1 MTQQTIPHPSP
12 DLFNRG
18 PLRRRWARGI
28 LVGLVVAFVVLLV
41 WYANLFVQLRLSL
54 TDLLY
59 IQQPTTDTIVLVA
72 IDDDTLQAY
81 GSLLGWD
88 RTRYADALNTLVDA
102 EARVVAF
109 DVLFAEP
116 RDGDDAFAAALAD
129 ANAAG
134 TRTILAASG
143 IERQPIPERPV
154 IAFRRELAP
163 VAPLAQNDTH
173 IAYVNAY
180 PDADGTIRAAISQG
194 ITGGEVGQTE
204 RLSFALATYLAYF
217 RISPALAPQVITTDT
232 DQITL
237 PPDVRIP
244 IDERG
249 MWYHNF
255 YGVTRVDGT
264 FQTVSFLDVAEGN
277 IDPERFADKIV
288 MIGLMDATGAVD
300 SYPSPVS
307 RAGNMM
313 PGVEVQAHAVE
324 TLLQDDALRYEN
336 RATQAITILG
346 LGLLTGL
353 MAAYLRW
360 YAILILGV
368 IVIGAWGGY
377 ASVMFSAQGMIV
389 NPLPPPLVVFLTT
402 LGSIGTQLSVEIVG
416 RRRAETLLSSLLT
429 VSEQRMELSRILPLV
444 ASDIQNLTGAAAGV
458 IWLTD
463 AHGTI
468 TAEQTWGGANPQDTL
483 ENSYQVAQS
492 QTPYST
498 KQMLI
503 LASTWQ
509 GRVIG
514 VLTLYGTFSP
524 AAHARLERFSARIAP
539 TLDSA
544 VLYRQTQRQNQ
555 LLNSILAKSPA
566 GILVL
571 DDSLN
576 LIRFNDAAARWLQL
590 YMDDI
595 IGQPI
600 SFLLESSAVDEDTWR
615 EIGAKLL
622 GGDDFRLE
630 LKLQNQTLRLEAA
643 HIRGDGRW
651 VITLGDISDLV
662 ELSQLK
668 TRMIRMASHDLK
680 NPLGRIIGYSELM
693 IDMADDGELSEQNQN
708 FIDRILRS
716 ANEMLKIISEILDL
730 EHIRSG
736 KANREPVNMPNLV
749 RDVVQRYQDD
759 ITDKNQAL
767 QLHLPDDVPPLH
779 GDYNQLVQSVS
790 NLIGNASKYTPAG
803 GEIQVRLMQQNGH
816 IRLQVQDNGYGMPAA
831 AMDKLFTEFYR
842 VRTDAT
848 KNIQGTG
855 LGLSLVKSVIDAH
868 HGKIW
873 VESELDAGSTFYVE
887 LPLGEESERITDE

>member
-264 FQTVSFLDVAEGN
+264 FQT
-277 IDPERFADKIV
+277 
-288 MIGLMDATGAVD
+288 
-300 SYPSPVS
+300 
-307 RAGNMM
+307 
-313 PGVEVQAHAVE
+313 
-324 TLLQDDALRYEN
+324 
-336 RATQAITILG
+336 
-346 LGLLTGL
+346 
-353 MAAYLRW
+353 
-360 YAILILGV
+360 
-368 IVIGAWGGY
+368 
-377 ASVMFSAQGMIV
+377 
-389 NPLPPPLVVFLTT
+389 
-402 LGSIGTQLSVEIVG
+402 
-416 RRRAETLLSSLLT
+416 
-429 VSEQRMELSRILPLV
+429 
-444 ASDIQNLTGAAAGV
+444 
-458 IWLTD
+458 
-463 AHGTI
+463 
-468 TAEQTWGGANPQDTL
+468 
-483 ENSYQVAQS
+483 
-492 QTPYST
+492 
-498 KQMLI
+498 
-503 LASTWQ
+503 
-509 GRVIG
+509 
-514 VLTLYGTFSP
+514 
-524 AAHARLERFSARIAP
+524 
-539 TLDSA
+539 
-544 VLYRQTQRQNQ
+544 
-555 LLNSILAKSPA
+555 
-566 GILVL
+566 
-571 DDSLN
+571 
-576 LIRFNDAAARWLQL
+576 
-590 YMDDI
+590 
-595 IGQPI
+595 
-600 SFLLESSAVDEDTWR
+600 
-615 EIGAKLL
+615 
-622 GGDDFRLE
+622 
-630 LKLQNQTLRLEAA
+630 
-643 HIRGDGRW
+643 
-651 VITLGDISDLV
+651 
-662 ELSQLK
+662 
-668 TRMIRMASHDLK
+668 
-680 NPLGRIIGYSELM
+680 
-693 IDMADDGELSEQNQN
+693 
-708 FIDRILRS
+708 DR
-716 ANEMLKIISEILDL
+716 
-730 EHIRSG
+730 
-736 KANREPVNMPNLV
+736 
-749 RDVVQRYQDD
+749 
-759 ITDKNQAL
+759 
-767 QLHLPDDVPPLH
+767 
-779 GDYNQLVQSVS
+779 
-790 NLIGNASKYTPAG
+790 
-803 GEIQVRLMQQNGH
+803 
-816 IRLQVQDNGYGMPAA
+816 
-831 AMDKLFTEFYR
+831 
-842 VRTDAT
+842 
-848 KNIQGTG
+848 
-855 LGLSLVKSVIDAH
+855 KSV
-868 HGKIW
+868 
-873 VESELDAGSTFYVE
+873 V
-887 LPLGEESERITDE
+887 